1 MKCRYYFKKY
11 HWQFHVFNPSII
23 RPIMNWKWKKKKM
36 FLAQFLLNRILHTWH
51 QRKKTNKSLN
61 NNNNNK
67 KTKTLGWQGEKKKGR
82 PDIRGWMNDRM
93 NCEHHEEGQ
102 HHRQQLKGSC
112 EFDQSKPPFLFK
124 KKKEILSC
132 AAAAWAL
139 RYKAVTF
146 PSGVG
151 RVSGRLSTLRNSDFL
166 YIHLY
171 TCTIL

>member
-23 RPIMNWKWKKKKM
+23 RPIMNWKWKKKM

-124 KKKEILSC
+124 KKKKILSC
-132 AAAAWAL
+132 AAAWAL

-146 PSGVG
+146 SFRSRQSFRP
-151 RVSGRLSTLRNSDFL
+151 TLHTAEYSDFL